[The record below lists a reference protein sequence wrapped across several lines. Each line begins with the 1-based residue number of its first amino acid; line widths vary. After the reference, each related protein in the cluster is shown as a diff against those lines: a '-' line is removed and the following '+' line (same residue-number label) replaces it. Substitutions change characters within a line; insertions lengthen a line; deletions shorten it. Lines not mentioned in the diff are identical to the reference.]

1 MGRKRR
7 RLETYDRSA
16 TVEKLINMIGRGNI
30 HISDAA
36 ELARSVVED
45 GAVHEALRAFSSL
58 GSCGNCPSNSERD
71 LHRWLDSLFGFK
83 LQTYQVPMELEVPKF
98 VLRFNLFVE
107 GFFHNTDPQTISV
120 FLGGEDPKLLGIYVV
135 GSVLF

>member
-36 ELARSVVED
+36 DLARSVVED

-58 GSCGNCPSNSERD
+58 GSSGNCPSNSERD

-83 LQTYQVPMELEVPKF
+83 LQTYQAPMELEVPKLE
-98 VLRFNLFVE
+98 VPK
-107 GFFHNTDPQTISV
+107 FFFERDS
-120 FLGGEDPKLLGIYVV
+120 
-135 GSVLF
+135 